1 MRIKS
6 LAAKLQ
12 RLQQQQKSWA
22 HVSHRL
28 LSSSSG
34 SQSADAEFALGVKH
48 FLGKADPSAS
58 TAPSSKSPV
67 QYAVLHW
74 TNAALQ
80 GHVKA
85 QSALGNLYMRGHQE
99 IRRDEKLAQ
108 QFLAQAAAA
117 GHASSCHELGKLYF
131 YGSDAVDIDLVQALH
146 YWTIAAEKGYVAASF
161 DLAYMYE
168 RGIHVAQDVAKC
180 VTLYQQAASKGMP
193 EAHLALGKVYLQGR
207 SDDSQ
212 VPQNLEKAVTH
223 FRTAAEAGF
232 PPAQFDLG
240 ACYMLGRGLAR
251 DFQQAA
257 RLFFLAAEAGIPEA
271 QLCLAQLFEHG
282 NGVAADRA
290 KAVQYYQIA
299 GQNGLSEA
307 KVALD
312 RLGEPHEPP
321 QQKAN

>member
-1 MRIKS
+1 MAMRIKS
-6 LAAKLQ
+6 LAVNLQ
-12 RLQQQQKSWA
+12 RRQHQQLQQKSWG
-22 HVSHRL
+22 HRL
-28 LSSSSG
+28 MSSSFG

-48 FLGKADPSAS
+48 FLRKPDAETSAS
-58 TAPSSKSPV
+58 SSKSPV

-85 QSALGNLYMRGHQE
+85 QSALGNLYLRGHQE

-108 QFLAQAAAA
+108 QFLQQAADA
-117 GHASSCHELGKLYF
+117 GHESSCHELGKLYF
-131 YGSDAVDIDLVQALH
+131 YGSETVDIDLVQALH
-146 YWTIAAEKGYVAASF
+146 YWTLAAEKGHVAASF

-168 RGIHVAQDVAKC
+168 RGIHVDQDVAKS
-180 VTLYQQAASKGMP
+180 VTLYQQAASKGMS
-193 EAHLALGKVYLQGR
+193 EAHRALGNVYLHGR
-207 SDDSQ
+207 SDGAIE
-212 VPQNLEKAVTH
+212 QNLEKAVAH

-240 ACYMLGRGLAR
+240 ACYMLARGVAR

-257 RLFFLAAEAGIPEA
+257 QLFFLAAEAGIPEA

-290 KAVQYYQIA
+290 KAVQYYQFA

-321 QQKAN
+321 QQQKN